1 MPKPPLK
8 AKFSRLEDEIIE
20 TFLAGHHQ
28 YRPDLPYPQS
38 RSDLSGGVRA
48 LMKTFDIKRRPI
60 PLDTMEM
67 LQDIDR
73 KCVVCGKTDNT
84 MWRSLRVGRD
94 EDGQE
99 VMAHADCVVLK

>member
-8 AKFSRLEDEIIE
+8 AKFSRLEDDIIE
-20 TFLAGHHQ
+20 TLIAGHQQ

-38 RSDLSGGVRA
+38 HSDLSGGVRA
-48 LMKTFDIKRRPI
+48 LMRRFDIKPRAI
-60 PLDTMEM
+60 PLDTDEM
-67 LQDIDR
+67 LQQER

-84 MWRSLRVGRD
+84 MWRTLAIHRD

-99 VMAHADCVVLK
+99 AYAHADCVVLK